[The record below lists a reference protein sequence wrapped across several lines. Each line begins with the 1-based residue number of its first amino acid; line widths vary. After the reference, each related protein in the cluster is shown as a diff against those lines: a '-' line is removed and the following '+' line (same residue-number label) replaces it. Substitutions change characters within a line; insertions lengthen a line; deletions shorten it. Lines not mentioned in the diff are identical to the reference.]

1 MNEKGTTLI
10 EVMASIMIL
19 SISAAALYGGFST
32 IINFI
37 QESNSIKNASNEMMN
52 VIEGKSESE
61 DVTYKS
67 EDVTYY
73 LKTSEGDNIKVNSNL
88 GTFEAN
94 YSDNV
99 VLKSFVS
106 KKNKVLG
113 DDENYKLVSSYIDR
127 LNNKRIEIERG
138 LDASGFTESIG
149 YAYVPGSVYS
159 SLTSYDVF
167 PSELLPSSLKNV
179 KDYYIRILYPW
190 DYVYQGSGSQDER
203 VHMGGPLI
211 YLSFTNAVLDE
222 ETNICKP
229 EGGYNEDGKPIGNI
243 ICEPHMDTVNLVYD
257 YTADDGKGRWYY
269 HEGTNYQVISSTL
282 GTFEAAKTKG
292 GANGFF
298 KNGSS
303 PIFENWDELR
313 EEIKN
318 PVNRWKYLNEQEEY
332 DGTNIDDCWQPV
344 QSN

>member
-10 EVMASIMIL
+10 EVMASILIL

-37 QESNSIKNASNEMMN
+37 QESNSIKNASDEMMN

-88 GTFEAN
+88 GTFKAN

-113 DDENYKLVSSYIDR
+113 DDEKFKEMCTSVIKLNETRTKVEESYHEF
-127 LNNKRIEIERG
+127 LKELYGFG
-138 LDASGFTESIG
+138 LTPKVI
-149 YAYVPGSVYS
+149 
-159 SLTSYDVF
+159 YDQISKYDEF
-167 PSELLPSSLKNV
+167 PSELLPSILKSNREH
-179 KDYYIRILYPW
+179 YIRILYPW
-190 DYVYQGSGSQDER
+190 DYTYQGDGSEDER
-203 VHMGGPLI
+203 AHMGGPLI
-211 YLSFTNAVLDE
+211 YLSISNNPVDSQTDKNCQITSQGKICDPNLEAV
-222 ETNICKP
+222 N
-229 EGGYNEDGKPIGNI
+229 
-243 ICEPHMDTVNLVYD
+243 VVYD
-257 YTADDGKGRWYY
+257 YTANDGRGRWYF
-269 HEGTNYQVISSTL
+269 HEGGNYQVNTSSL
-282 GTFEAAKTKG
+282 GTYDASRIKG
-292 GANGFF
+292 AANGLY

-303 PIFENWDELR
+303 PIFESWDELLAD
-313 EEIKN
+313 IKN
-318 PVNRWKYLNEQEEY
+318 PINGWKYLNEQEEY